1 LIGVLW
7 VHKAKGGKEMELRDA
22 RERAGLTQ
30 EELSNTTGIS
40 VAMIQSMEVGRRLGS
55 IKTVV
60 KLAQVLGV
68 TVDDLLNANHITKST
83 RKERAK

>member
-1 LIGVLW
+1 
-7 VHKAKGGKEMELRDA
+7 MELRDA

-30 EELSNTTGIS
+30 EELSDTTGIS
-40 VAMIQSMEVGRRLGS
+40 VAMIQSMEVGRRSGS

-68 TVDDLLNANHITKST
+68 TVDDLLNAHRITKST
-83 RKERAK
+83 KKERAK

>member
-1 LIGVLW
+1 
-7 VHKAKGGKEMELRDA
+7 MELRDA

-83 RKERAK
+83 SKERAK

>member
-1 LIGVLW
+1 
-7 VHKAKGGKEMELRDA
+7 MELRDA